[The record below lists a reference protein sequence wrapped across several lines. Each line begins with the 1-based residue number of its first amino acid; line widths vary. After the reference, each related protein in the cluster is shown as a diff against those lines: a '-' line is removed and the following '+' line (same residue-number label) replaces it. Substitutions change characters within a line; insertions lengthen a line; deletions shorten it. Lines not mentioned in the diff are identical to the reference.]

1 MSEHSL
7 KSPDSLTDEDLA
19 LLGSFMH
26 YVAEELTAMLEISAD
41 AEETETVTYK
51 NLESFIT
58 HLTDNLYE
66 TTEITH

>member
-26 YVAEELTAMLEISAD
+26 YVVEELTALLEISSD

-51 NLESFIT
+51 NVESFIT